1 MTSISKER
9 SYIYRE
15 TVEPLNKMNNMM
27 PKIYYLNEA
36 STTGICM
43 LLVLKLLFPE
53 VITGTWF
60 VSAIIILMGIILFC
74 EMNRKK
80 EQRPLLYAMQRELFL
95 TPFLW
100 FYYYYEKALFVV
112 AILCF
117 FTDSNDSPLLM
128 LLPFILGIYIGMK
141 IAIYLIE
148 YAIQKN
154 QTKGKESETD

>member
-1 MTSISKER
+1 
-9 SYIYRE
+9 
-15 TVEPLNKMNNMM
+15 M

-154 QTKGKESETD
+154 

>member
-1 MTSISKER
+1 M
-9 SYIYRE
+9 
-15 TVEPLNKMNNMM
+15 V

-36 STTGICM
+36 STTGICI
-43 LLVLKLLFPE
+43 LLVLKLLFPKI
-53 VITGTWF
+53 ITGTSF
-60 VSAIIILMGIILFC
+60 VSAIIILVGIILFC

-80 EQRPLLYAMQRELFL
+80 EQRPLLYTMQRKLFL

-100 FYYYYEKALFVV
+100 FYYYYEKALFMV

-141 IAIYLIE
+141 IAVYLIE
-148 YAIQKN
+148 YAIQKDRKN
-154 QTKGKESETD
+154 

>member
-1 MTSISKER
+1 
-9 SYIYRE
+9 
-15 TVEPLNKMNNMM
+15 M

-36 STTGICM
+36 STTGICI

-60 VSAIIILMGIILFC
+60 VSAIIILVGIILFC

-80 EQRPLLYAMQRELFL
+80 EQRPLLYTMQRELFL

-154 QTKGKESETD
+154 

>member
-1 MTSISKER
+1 
-9 SYIYRE
+9 
-15 TVEPLNKMNNMM
+15 M

-128 LLPFILGIYIGMK
+128 LLPFIIGIYIGMK

>member
-1 MTSISKER
+1 
-9 SYIYRE
+9 
-15 TVEPLNKMNNMM
+15 M

-128 LLPFILGIYIGMK
+128 LLPFIIGIYIGMK

-154 QTKGKESETD
+154 QTKGKEIETD